1 MKLTPAKDLTILS
14 AKSPESILQ
23 ILEENTTQAA
33 KGDGESMFIGAVEHH
48 SFQIR
53 RRIHQQNSFL
63 PVIKG
68 QVENSKGGSHIHL
81 KMRLHSSVLLFVVV
95 WILFTAGFAFIGYT
109 MGNGMLIF
117 QAQPLIMMF
126 FGYAITLF
134 GFRREADKAEQ
145 ELLKLFKGKLINT
158 NV

>member
-1 MKLTPAKDLTILS
+1 MKLTPAKDLTIQS
-14 AKSPESILQ
+14 AKSPEIILQ
-23 ILEENTTQAA
+23 ILQYNTQQEV
-33 KGDGESMFIGAVEHH
+33 KSNKDSPFIGSIHLNT
-48 SFQIR
+48 FQLR
-53 RRIHQQNSFL
+53 RRIQQQNSFL